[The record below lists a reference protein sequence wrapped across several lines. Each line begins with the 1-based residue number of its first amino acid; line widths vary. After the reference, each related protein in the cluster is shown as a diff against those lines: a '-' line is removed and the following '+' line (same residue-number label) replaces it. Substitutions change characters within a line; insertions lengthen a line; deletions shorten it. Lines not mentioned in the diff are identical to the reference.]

1 MPTPKNTTLLYADI
15 VGYTKL
21 MRTDKDDALAKLEHF
36 KTLMQSQTDAHQ
48 GEVLQFQRD
57 NCLAAF
63 ANTADAVACAE
74 ALQMNFKAE
83 PNVPVRMGIHAGE
96 VVVEKDNAF
105 GEGVFQVTQ
114 IEKIGIAGSVVISKE
129 IQVQLADKEQFYLES
144 LGTFKLKNFDQPIEV
159 FALTNDG
166 LSVPESSAEMLEE
179 QKQAQRK
186 RWLRA
191 LQLFAGYL
199 VAAWTIIQFVDWLLH
214 RYDISPYWTDI
225 LLWTFIGI
233 IPSLLI
239 YLVHQDRIN
248 QRILLRREKIII
260 PLNILLLFGALTVAY
275 GGADLGSI
283 TKNISFTDADGR
295 TVTQTVIKPEFV
307 KQIPLFSFEQEGGT
321 DSTAWMGIAL
331 QFMIGGDMIQ
341 DKYLNIINPGFVQEK
356 MDKINA
362 AKQTNGAYY
371 IDGTYRVS
379 DASFEII
386 PTLRDKRNGAIV
398 SQRIFQGNDFF
409 TLIDSISLYLRQE
422 IGITPAQMKQSVDLD
437 VKDFFTDNFEA
448 LRYRSL
454 GIMGK
459 GDVNFEK
466 AIELD
471 STFVVASWIYASS
484 LYNAPRGQLEA
495 KYYITMAMRHRKKL
509 PFEFQITTML
519 ENYKIWG
526 EWDKAEQLIKL
537 QLELEPNNTYIFK
550 QALQFYW
557 STGQLEKVYA
567 LQNEVYERFPTFDN
581 KMTLLGLALRKGET
595 GIVEKE
601 TKKLLK
607 EYPQNL
613 EVLQLLAEVYIQQ
626 QEYDA
631 AKATVEQMILID
643 PDQEVTL
650 SILLDAI
657 IYMKANPDYVDK
669 LATFEGKFRHQFNE
683 GITEFRISNKV
694 IWTRTE
700 NTSGWYMYPAGESIL
715 VPVNTYSLVCLKND
729 KGEVYAMK
737 FAAESSPNLWKQ
749 DSLIWQAE
757 EMLRNRWYEV
767 ALKAYETAITKYPD
781 HYYLYDAKAHIEY
794 MLSKTDA
801 EIQQLYRR
809 YVGQYGD
816 VRIWIEDGQLFYKRP
831 GEPRRILRPISDTEF
846 MNLYAYNL
854 KYHVEFE
861 NGAVKGIFEQKNDYN
876 NLKSFQPPNT
886 DSRITPIAFT
896 TETEDERV
904 STIIKDTL
912 DLLKLKLSKEN
923 LAGYKIIPYVNSL
936 NAINFWFRQDPVN
949 ASADWSAEAYL
960 GGTGQYS
967 AKNGEVFRV
976 AYVLTKN
983 ELPAQINSLSE
994 LERNYAIIHLPQMR
1008 TITIKRKSEYK

>member
-1 MPTPKNTTLLYADI
+1 MTTPKNTILLYADI
-15 VGYTKL
+15 VGYTAL
-21 MRTDKDDALAKLEHF
+21 MRADKDDALAKLEHF
-36 KTLMQSQTDAHQ
+36 KATMQSQTEAHQ
-48 GEVLQFQRD
+48 GEVLQLHRD
-57 NCLAAF
+57 YCIAAF
-63 ANTADAVACAE
+63 ENAADAVACAE

-83 PNVPVRMGIHAGE
+83 PTVPVRMGIHAGE

-105 GEGVFQVTQ
+105 GEGIFQVTQ
-114 IEKIGIAGSVVISKE
+114 IEKIAIAGSIVISKA
-129 IQVQLADKEQFYLES
+129 IQTQLVSKEQFALES
-144 LGTFKLKNFDQPIEV
+144 LGTFILKNFEKPIEL

-166 LSVPESSAEMLEE
+166 LSVPESSAEMREE
-179 QKQAQRK
+179 QKQARRK

-214 RYDISPYWTDI
+214 RYEISPYWTDI
-225 LLWTFIGI
+225 LLWTFVGI

-260 PLNILLLFGALTVAY
+260 PLNILLLFGTLTVAY
-275 GGADLGSI
+275 GRVDLGSI
-283 TKNISFTDADGR
+283 SKTINFTDADGR

-307 KQIPLFSFEQEGGT
+307 KQIPLFPFKQEGGA
-321 DSTAWMGIAL
+321 DSTTWMGRAI
-331 QFMIGGDMIQ
+331 QDWIGFDMGQ
-341 DKYLNIINPGFVQEK
+341 DKYLNIQENFEEEEVA
-356 MDKINA
+356 KINA
-362 AKQTNGAYY
+362 VQPTNGPYY
-371 IDGTYRVS
+371 IDGSYRVL
-379 DASFEII
+379 ASGFEIK
-386 PTLRDKRNGAIV
+386 PTLRDTRNGAIV
-398 SQRIFQGNDFF
+398 SQRIFRGDDFF
-409 TLIDSISLYLRQE
+409 VLVDSISIYLRQE

-437 VKDFFTDNFEA
+437 VKDYLTDNFEA
-448 LRYRSL
+448 LRYFTL
-454 GIMGK
+454 AFEGK

-471 STFVVASWIYASS
+471 STFVIASWIYASG

-495 KYYITMAMRHRKKL
+495 KHYIALAIRYRKKL
-509 PFEFQITTML
+509 PFEFQIATML
-519 ENYKIWG
+519 LNYQIEG
-526 EWDKAEQLIKL
+526 AWDKAEQLIKL
-537 QLELEPNNTYIFK
+537 QLELEPNNKILIN
-550 QALQFYW
+550 QAFSFYLI
-557 STGQLEKVYA
+557 TGQLEKAYA
-567 LQNEVYERFPTFDN
+567 LQEEVYERFPTFDN

-595 GIVEKE
+595 GVFEKE

-607 EYPQNL
+607 SYPKNL
-613 EVLQLLAEVYIQQ
+613 QVLQLLAEVYIQLQ
-626 QEYDA
+626 KYDA

-643 PDQEVTL
+643 PDQEVAL

-657 IYMKANPDYVDK
+657 IYMKANPDYVNK

-700 NTSGWYMYPAGESIL
+700 NTSGWYMYSAGESIL
-715 VPVNTYSLVCLKND
+715 VPVATFSLVCLKNE
-729 KGEVYAMK
+729 KGQVYAMK
-737 FAAESSPNLWKQ
+737 FAAASSPNFWKQ
-749 DSLIWQAE
+749 DSVIWQAE

-781 HYYLYDAKAHIEY
+781 HYYLSDAKAHIEY

-801 EIQQLYRR
+801 DIQQLYRR

-816 VRIWIEDGQLFYKRP
+816 VRIWIADGQLFYKRP
-831 GEPRRILRPISDTEF
+831 GEPRRILRPVSDTEF

-854 KYHVEFE
+854 KYHVQFE
-861 NGAVKGIFEQKNDYN
+861 NGRVKGIFEQKKDFSNQ
-876 NLKSFQPPNT
+876 SSVQPPNM

-896 TETEDERV
+896 LETEDERV
-904 STIIKDTL
+904 ITIIKDTL
-912 DLLKLKLSKEN
+912 DLSKLNLSKEN

-949 ASADWSAEAYL
+949 ASVNWSATAYL
-960 GGTGQYS
+960 GGSGQYS

-983 ELPAQINSLSE
+983 ELPSQINSLSE
-994 LERNYAIIHLPQMR
+994 LERNYTIINLPRMR